1 MFDPSAGEANLFA
14 TVPLPSATEHPLSG
28 SVLIQL
34 VAVGPVGPV
43 APVGPVVP
51 VGNVDGGI
59 GGSVGPIKFG
69 ANAVA
74 LKKSSD
80 IRSFHFFYLT

>member
-1 MFDPSAGEANLFA
+1 MFDSSAGEANLFA

-43 APVGPVVP
+43 VP
-51 VGNVDGGI
+51 VGNVNGGI

-69 ANAVA
+69 SNAAA